1 MTACAEAWLETNAT
15 QEGEGCCQV
24 SEQISEKAAG
34 MACSYR
40 LPAVDSRQINS
51 RQHQHPAACC
61 LILPSWIEKK
71 AVLYAGWSSILA
83 LLGYSFLVKAS
94 SIEYV

>member
-1 MTACAEAWLETNAT
+1 MPRLAWRQMLLKKGKVVARSVNRYLRRQWEWP
-15 QEGEGCCQV
+15 V
-24 SEQISEKAAG
+24 P
-34 MACSYR
+34 YR
-40 LPAVDSRQINS
+40 LSAVDSRQINS

-83 LLGYSFLVKAS
+83 LLGYNFLVKAS